1 VLALLAG
8 LAPDAP
14 AQKHFPDELDNSLAM
29 SMPGFELVSPSH
41 SNLVDYLKFFPIL
54 SAAILL
60 LHLSAI
66 TRAPIHSP
74 KAFRRRMAHPV
85 VSSRVNLGTSNYR
98 VPSSQGLLTC
108 GMVSITPR
116 QAGNQ
121 DRQVA

>member
-1 VLALLAG
+1 
-8 LAPDAP
+8 
-14 AQKHFPDELDNSLAM
+14 M

-74 KAFRRRMAHPV
+74 KAFRRRMARPV
-85 VSSRVNLGTSNYR
+85 VSSRVNLDSPAPEDQR
-98 VPSSQGLLTC
+98 VAARRAIDLSDVPPVLENPVSDVVWLL
-108 GMVSITPR
+108 I
-116 QAGNQ
+116 
-121 DRQVA
+121 VAQPHTLR